1 MEDTLSVPPHAA
13 KRVSIVFNLKRTDL
27 CARTVDAQAE
37 LDSIDT
43 VNAIG
48 AALSA
53 AGYEV
58 SKVEA
63 DKDFVKNI
71 KSSQPDIVFN
81 IAEGLNG
88 RGREAQVPAILD
100 FLNIPYTGSDETTL
114 AICLDKALTKRLVST
129 YKVRT
134 PKGVVATKDAYNTK
148 GLKYPV
154 IVKPNAEGSSKGIS
168 GMSVAAN
175 ACELKKLLKY
185 DFENYD
191 GDMLVEQ
198 YIKGREFTVA
208 LLGNGDDVIAFSPLE
223 IVFVKDVGKYKLYS
237 YDIKKEFEKYVR
249 LDCPPILTVEKQ
261 EEIKAV
267 AKKIFKVL
275 NCRDFARMDF
285 MMDEE
290 EKLYF
295 IEINPLPGLAPGYS
309 DFPFITQKCGINYN
323 TTIARIIATALNRL

>member
-27 CARTVDAQAE
+27 CVRTVDAQAE

-48 AALSA
+48 EALSA

-71 KSSQPDIVFN
+71 EASQPDIVFN

-134 PKGVVATKDAYNTK
+134 PNGIVASKEGYSIK

-168 GMSVAAN
+168 GMSVATN
-175 ACELKKLLKY
+175 ARELKKLLKY

-208 LLGNGDDVIAFSPLE
+208 LLGNGDDVTAFSPLE
-223 IVFVKDVGKYKLYS
+223 IVFVKDVGMYKLYS

-249 LDCPPILTVEKQ
+249 LDCPPILSLEKQ
-261 EEIKAV
+261 EEIKAT

-275 NCRDFARMDF
+275 KCRDFARMDF

-290 EKLYF
+290 ENLYF

-309 DFPFITQKCGINYN
+309 DFPFITQKCGITYN
-323 TTIARIIATALNRL
+323 TTIASIIAAALNRL